1 MARHLE
7 AALMDDAFRRNLA
20 AEGEIDAIFDAQD
33 AKYLKQIVELQDEI
47 KRAEEEKKQAEEREK
62 QAQEEKEKA
71 QEREKQASGKR
82 KGNPHQASSPAE
94 ILRRYP
100 GRDPERDRPGS

>member
-33 AKYLKQIVELQDEI
+33 AKYLKQIVELQDEKKRFQI
-47 KRAEEEKKQAEEREK
+47 KLARLLKSSGASDEEIRNET
-62 QAQEEKEKA
+62 
-71 QEREKQASGKR
+71 G
-82 KGNPHQASSPAE
+82 
-94 ILRRYP
+94 L
-100 GRDPERDRPGS
+100 DPETIPDKI